1 MRADPR
7 ALRSTNFLAE
17 TRRTHHDP
25 WRWSR
30 LRQSVGHL
38 AVMTCGGEVPARTGR
53 VGAGLAEGGKFDVA
67 GRRRATGPVVALAP
81 GHRGSGSRA
90 GGVHDQ
96 PGVVAVREEEPVRR
110 LL

>member
-1 MRADPR
+1 MSAPKFVRSAHSGAQTSWLKLVARTMILGAGAVCGRA
-7 ALRSTNFLAE
+7 
-17 TRRTHHDP
+17 
-25 WRWSR
+25 
-30 LRQSVGHL
+30 
-38 AVMTCGGEVPARTGR
+38 VPARTGR

-96 PGVVAVREEEPVRR
+96 PGVVAVREEEPVGR